1 MQLSKFSKILLANGY
16 GTSVALFTFQQE
28 TGKAANENFRFISRR
43 QNGYPLI
50 SLKSDFPIFTGTFV
64 DWKGDNF
71 IMACKLI
78 TGGTGFIG
86 GALAGAFLANGH
98 KVICLSR
105 HDPDGGRTRSS
116 ITAAMHGFGY
126 EVSPVVLAN
135 LQVEQIDTQD
145 FSRELNRFGF
155 WPEVDEVW
163 HCAADM
169 NYAVENLAQ
178 SYENNVRNS
187 VLLYQKFSDTTDRS
201 KRFYYMST
209 AYVGG
214 NVGADIDE
222 ALHLAPVL
230 GNSYQITKFATEQTL
245 SLASQQGNPLTIVR
259 PSIVIGHQ
267 KTGWFNFKPYGLY
280 MFARGFFNL
289 AKLTSH
295 LRLAIPADAAT
306 NLVSIDTVVNQAQ
319 LLSQTTD
326 NRHHHEVFHL
336 VSAHNL
342 NTRTLL
348 STVADE
354 IGLTLLYEQAQ
365 SLLERK
371 LEKFI
376 EPNRVYSTQTWNFR
390 IHKLRET
397 LKDHPDAF
405 DSVEVGSL
413 GSIVRTYYDYLL
425 ADKKKKKAVTHRHT
439 QMRRDYQF
447 EMAQAS

>member
-1 MQLSKFSKILLANGY
+1 
-16 GTSVALFTFQQE
+16 
-28 TGKAANENFRFISRR
+28 
-43 QNGYPLI
+43 
-50 SLKSDFPIFTGTFV
+50 
-64 DWKGDNF
+64 
-71 IMACKLI
+71 MACMLI

-86 GALAGAFLANGH
+86 GALAGAFLAKGE

-105 HDPDGGRTRSS
+105 NDSDGDRTRQS
-116 ITAAMHGFGY
+116 ITAAMVGFGY
-126 EVSPVVLAN
+126 AVSPHVLSN
-135 LQVEQIDTQD
+135 LKIEHIETKD
-145 FSRELNRFGF
+145 FSVELNRFEF
-155 WPEVDEVW
+155 WSEVDEVW

-169 NYAVENLAQ
+169 NYAAENLAN
-178 SYENNVRNS
+178 SYEFNVRNS
-187 VLLYQKFSDTTDRS
+187 VFLYQKFSETTDRS

-230 GNSYQITKFATEQTL
+230 GNSYQITKFTTEHTL
-245 SLASQQGNPLTIVR
+245 SVASQQGNPLTIVR

-289 AKLTSH
+289 AKLTPQI
-295 LRLAIPADAAT
+295 RLHIPAEAAT
-306 NLVSIDTVVNQAQ
+306 NLVSIDTVINQAQ
-319 LLSQTTD
+319 LLSQTSAF
-326 NRHHHEVFHL
+326 RQHHEVFHL
-336 VSAHNL
+336 VSAENM
-342 NTRTLL
+342 NTRILL
-348 STVADE
+348 STVANE

-397 LKDHPDAF
+397 LKDYPDAF
-405 DSVEVGSL
+405 DSVDVGSL
-413 GSIVRTYYDYLL
+413 ASIIRTYYDHLL
-425 ADKKKKKAVTHRHT
+425 ADKKRRKAMVHSIPQVHRDN
-439 QMRRDYQF
+439 R
-447 EMAQAS
+447 ESMAYAL

>member
-1 MQLSKFSKILLANGY
+1 
-16 GTSVALFTFQQE
+16 
-28 TGKAANENFRFISRR
+28 
-43 QNGYPLI
+43 
-50 SLKSDFPIFTGTFV
+50 
-64 DWKGDNF
+64 
-71 IMACKLI
+71 MACKLI

-86 GALAGAFLANGH
+86 GALAGAFLASGH

-105 HDPDGGRTRSS
+105 QDPDGVRTRSS
-116 ITAAMHGFGY
+116 IAAAMHGFGY
-126 EVSPVVLAN
+126 RVSPDVLAN
-135 LQVEQIDTQD
+135 LQIEHIDTQE
-145 FSRELNRFGF
+145 FSRELNRLKF
-155 WPEVDEVW
+155 WPEVEEVW

-169 NYAVENLAQ
+169 NYAVENLAH

-187 VLLYQKFSDTTDRS
+187 SLLYQKFSETTS
-201 KRFYYMST
+201 HSNRFYYMST

-230 GNSYQITKFATEQTL
+230 GNSYQITKFTTEQTL

-267 KTGWFNFKPYGLY
+267 KSGWFNFKPYGLY

-295 LRLAIPADAAT
+295 IRLSIPVEAAT
-306 NLVSIDTVVNQAQ
+306 NLVSIDTVINQAQ
-319 LLSQTTD
+319 LLSNTKE
-326 NRHHHEVFHL
+326 NRQHHEVFHL
-336 VSAHNL
+336 VSAKNL

-348 STVADE
+348 STVAAE
-354 IGLTLLYEQAQ
+354 TGLTLVYEQAQ

-390 IHKLRET
+390 IHKLQET

-413 GSIVRTYYDYLL
+413 ASIIRTYYDYLQV
-425 ADKKKKKAVTHRHT
+425 DKKKKKAVTHRRT
-439 QMRRDYQF
+439 RLQPDYQVK
-447 EMAQAS
+447 MAYAS